1 MDEVGLLDEMT
12 SVLKSAGVEIRAE
25 PFKHPPESAGG
36 LCRLHGQKLV
46 LLDSRASRPE
56 RARALLEVVEAIGL
70 EALGIAGR
78 DLSPA
83 LLSALNRRG
92 RMTWP
97 HKKDAPP
104 LAKATGSVRKPPPP
118 RLADLTTMGVGGRPS
133 RFVEVVSDDE
143 VRQAVLQANEEGLAL
158 YPLGGG
164 SNIVVSD
171 DGVEGVVMKLAM
183 TGIELTHQGEQVFVT
198 AAAGENWHDF
208 AAQMT
213 AEGFAGIECLGGIP
227 GSVGAT
233 PIQNVGAYGQ
243 EVSQT
248 ITSVR
253 ILDRKTLEISQIPA
267 QDCGFVYRG
276 SIFKSDAKDRYIV
289 LAVTYRLTRN
299 TPPQIRYGELSKALG
314 EKGSQIP
321 DLQDVFRTVLEL
333 RKNKSMVLDP
343 EDENFRSCG
352 SFFVNAQVSPE
363 SVLEIEETVGE
374 APPQFTGEGGRI
386 KIPSAWL
393 IERAGLTRGIRQKYA
408 GLSTKHTLS
417 IVAHEGALARDVVA
431 FAHHVR
437 SVVEERFSVRLI
449 PEPTFWGFDQ
459 LEDGLPAE

>member
-1 MDEVGLLDEMT
+1 MT
-12 SVLKSAGVEIRAE
+12 SVLKTAGVEIRAE
-25 PFKHPPESAGG
+25 PFRHPPESAGG
-36 LCRLHGQKLV
+36 LCRLHGQNLV

-56 RARALLEVVEAIGL
+56 QARALLEVVEAIGL
-70 EALGIAGR
+70 EALGISGT

-104 LAKATGSVRKPPPP
+104 LAKATKTVRKPPPP
-118 RLADLTTMGVGGRPS
+118 RLAELTTMGVGGRPKK
-133 RFVEVVSDDE
+133 FLEVVSDDE
-143 VRQAVLQANEEGLAL
+143 ARDAVRLAKENRMPL

-164 SNIVVSD
+164 SNVVVSD
-171 DGVEGVVMKLAM
+171 EGVEGIVMKLAM
-183 TGIELTHQGEQVFVT
+183 TGIELTHQGDQVFVT

-253 ILDRKTLEISQIPA
+253 VLDRQTFEVSRIPA

-276 SIFKSDAKDRYIV
+276 SVFKSAAKDRYVV

-299 TPPQIRYGELSKALG
+299 TPPTVRYGELSSAL
-314 EKGSQIP
+314 EKGSADP
-321 DLQDVFRTVLEL
+321 DIQEVFRTVLAL

-343 EDENFRSCG
+343 EDENHRSCG
-352 SFFVNAQVSPE
+352 SFFVNAQVPRDIVSH
-363 SVLEIEETVGE
+363 IERVAGE
-374 APPQFTGEGGRI
+374 APPQYSGEGGLI

-393 IERAGLTRGIRQKYA
+393 IERAGLFKGTRQKYV

-417 IVAHEGALARDVVA
+417 VVAHEGALARDVVA
-431 FAHHVR
+431 FARHVR
-437 SVVEERFSVRLI
+437 TVVEERFSVRLI
-449 PEPTFWGFDQ
+449 PEPHFWGFGPLD
-459 LEDGLPAE
+459 DGLPRE